1 MLRLHCLMPAAMIT
15 VISGTNRPESRTRLF
30 ADYFV
35 SILDELGQSPR
46 LLDLADIHHGY
57 VQEEMYTG
65 KPGDPRL
72 HDLQREYIQPTRKF
86 AVFVP
91 EYNGSYPGVL
101 KLFLDGISV
110 LDYAGNFN
118 GKHVALIGVAS
129 GRAGNLRGMD
139 HLADVFAHMG
149 AWVLPNRLPI
159 SGVEN
164 LLSGD
169 ELSDAD
175 TKNALRLQAEQLI
188 AA

>member
-1 MLRLHCLMPAAMIT
+1 MIT

>member
-1 MLRLHCLMPAAMIT
+1 MIT

-35 SILDELGQSPR
+35 TQLRDLQQDAR
-46 LLDLADIHHGY
+46 LLDMAELPHNY
-57 VQEEMYTG
+57 LREEMYDG
-65 KPGDPRL
+65 SPGHTELR
-72 HDLQREYIQPTRKF
+72 DLQAEFVAPAHKF

-110 LDYAGNFN
+110 IDYAGNFS
-118 GKHVALIGVAS
+118 GKHVALIGLAS

-159 SGVEN
+159 SGIEALITDDV
-164 LLSGD
+164 LSHP
-169 ELSDAD
+169 D
-175 TKNALRLQAEQLI
+175 TKIALRKQAEQLI

>member
-1 MLRLHCLMPAAMIT
+1 MIT

-30 ADYFV
+30 AEHFV
-35 SILDELGQSPR
+35 AQLRALGEEVL
-46 LLDLADIHHGY
+46 LLDMADLHHGY
-57 VQEEMYTG
+57 FQEGMYSSQADDAELS
-65 KPGDPRL
+65 K
-72 HDLQREYIQPTRKF
+72 LQREYIKPARKF

-110 LDYAGNFN
+110 IDYAGNFSGN
-118 GKHVALIGVAS
+118 HVALIGLAS
-129 GRAGNLRGMD
+129 GRAGNLRGID

-159 SGVEN
+159 SSIEELLTEN
-164 LLSGD
+164 ELTDD
-169 ELSDAD
+169 E
-175 TKNALRLQAEQLI
+175 TKIALRKQAEQLI

>member
-1 MLRLHCLMPAAMIT
+1 MIT

-30 ADYFV
+30 ADFFAHELRDLGEAAEV
-35 SILDELGQSPR
+35 LDMA
-46 LLDLADIHHGY
+46 DLHHGY
-57 VQEEMYTG
+57 FREEMYKG
-65 KPGDPRL
+65 KPGDPDLRELHRL
-72 HDLQREYIQPTRKF
+72 YVQPTRKF

-110 LDYAGNFN
+110 IDYAGNFA
-118 GKHVALIGVAS
+118 GKHVALIGLAS
-129 GRAGNLRGMD
+129 GRAGNLRGID

-159 SGVEN
+159 SSIEELIEHDVLTDVE
-164 LLSGD
+164 
-169 ELSDAD
+169 
-175 TKNALRLQAEQLI
+175 TKNVLRKQAEQLI

>member
-1 MLRLHCLMPAAMIT
+1 MIT

-30 ADYFV
+30 ADHFV
-35 SILDELGQSPR
+35 AQLRELGAEVR
-46 LLDLADIHHGY
+46 LLDLAEVTHGY
-57 VQEEMYTG
+57 VHAGMYDG
-65 KPGDPRL
+65 SPG
-72 HDLQREYIQPTRKF
+72 HDDLLTLYTDYVAPSDRF

-110 LDYAGNFN
+110 INYAGSFG
-118 GKHVALIGVAS
+118 GKRVALTGLAS

-159 SGVEN
+159 SSIEA
-164 LLSGD
+164 LLTAD
-169 ELSDAD
+169 ELTDAE
-175 TKNALRLQAEQLI
+175 TKNALRTQAEQLI

>member
-1 MLRLHCLMPAAMIT
+1 MIT

-30 ADYFV
+30 ADYFA
-35 SILDELGQSPR
+35 SQLHDLRQETR
-46 LLDLADIHHGY
+46 LLDMAELPHNY
-57 VQEEMYTG
+57 LREEMYDG
-65 KPGDPRL
+65 SPGHTELREL
-72 HDLQREYIQPTRKF
+72 HARFVAPSAKF

-110 LDYAGNFN
+110 IDYAGNFS
-118 GKHVALIGVAS
+118 GKHVALIGLAS

-159 SGVEN
+159 SGIEALITDDV
-164 LLSGD
+164 LSHP
-169 ELSDAD
+169 E
-175 TKNALRLQAEQLI
+175 TKIALRKQAEQLI

>member
-1 MLRLHCLMPAAMIT
+1 MIT

-30 ADYFV
+30 ADYF
-35 SILDELGQSPR
+35 SAALEELGQPTQ
-46 LLDLADIHHGY
+46 LLDMADLHHGY
-57 VQEEMYTG
+57 FHTEMYAG

-72 HDLQREYIQPTRKF
+72 VDIHRQYIQPVRKF

-110 LDYAGNFN
+110 LDYAGNFK
-118 GKHVALIGVAS
+118 GKHVALVGLAS

-159 SGVEN
+159 SGVEG
-164 LLSGD
+164 LISSD
-169 ELSDAD
+169 ELTDAD
-175 TKNALRLQAEQLI
+175 TKNALLQQAEQLI
-188 AA
+188 AS

>member
-1 MLRLHCLMPAAMIT
+1 MIT
-15 VISGTNRPESRTRLF
+15 VISGTNRPDSRTRLF
-30 ADYFV
+30 ADHFV
-35 SILDELGQSPR
+35 LEMQDLGQEVR
-46 LLDLADIHHGY
+46 LLDMADLHHGY
-57 VQEEMYTG
+57 FREEMYDTR
-65 KPGDPRL
+65 PGDPDL
-72 HDLQREYIQPTRKF
+72 VSLQREYIGPAQKF

-110 LDYAGNFN
+110 IDYSGNFS
-118 GKHVALIGVAS
+118 GKHVALIGLAS

-159 SGVEN
+159 SNIEGLIADDVLQDAETKS
-164 LLSGD
+164 LLR
-169 ELSDAD
+169 
-175 TKNALRLQAEQLI
+175 KQAEKLI